1 MRAYPARRLEPRK
14 TVNRGEGRKVPLMLD
29 TKIILALALLL
40 GSIKV
45 IGDRPPAGGIPIPQ
59 RAPGVSVQ

>member
-1 MRAYPARRLEPRK
+1 
-14 TVNRGEGRKVPLMLD
+14 MLD
-29 TKIILALALLL
+29 VKIILALALLL